1 VDIRAVSAAKP
12 HGNRASIL
20 VNGHELVEGKPRGY
34 VVAALDGRSGRP
46 VGVQSFDTFIS
57 AAESRRMAGF
67 IDGLAHGTI
76 VVAAVRDE
84 AGGRLEADGVRA
96 LRSIGAREDLRGR
109 LWVSHVVIGVKGAAP
124 GDAVEAAGPRF
135 LEASVGDA
143 RPLQIVLESFALR

>member
-1 VDIRAVSAAKP
+1 
-12 HGNRASIL
+12 
-20 VNGHELVEGKPRGY
+20 

-67 IDGLAHGTI
+67 IDGLGPGTI

-84 AGGRLEADGVRA
+84 GGGQLEASGVRA

-124 GDAVEAAGPRF
+124 GDAVEAAGPRL